1 MKLLDY
7 LASGFIDTFGIT
19 RPDSAEKR
27 SATRVIVLMI
37 VGVVVMVAAIFGVV
51 VLVISR

>member
-1 MKLLDY
+1 MKLLEY

-19 RPDSAEKR
+19 RPNSSEKG

-51 VLVISR
+51 ILAISR